1 LGATFAVRV
10 QPRGSRS
17 AITGTVGEALKI
29 SVAAPPLDGRA
40 NDAVIEFLSGILS
53 VPRSSVQLV
62 AGEQSRNKI
71 VRIAGCSSAEVQRRL
86 REHFT
91 V

>member
-1 LGATFAVRV
+1 
-10 QPRGSRS
+10 
-17 AITGTVGEALKI
+17 VGEALKI

-40 NDAVIEFLSGILS
+40 NDAVIEFLSGILA

-71 VRIAGCSSAEVQRRL
+71 VRIAGFSGADVQRRL

>member
-1 LGATFAVRV
+1 L
-10 QPRGSRS
+10 
-17 AITGTVGEALKI
+17 GEALKI

-40 NDAVIEFLSGILS
+40 NVAVIEFLSEILA

-71 VRIAGCSSAEVQRRL
+71 VRIAGCSGAEVLRRL